1 MSNTSSNAAVDRR
14 TVLRLATAGSLGFF
28 SDLSLGQD
36 RREPRLRRVWLRL
49 LLEQV
54 EQDVRAGKPLT
65 DPERYL
71 AGLTR
76 VKNVYLDDQNG
87 DLLLEGPGEDKWEVR
102 ADGSAIGAAS
112 GQPLLQLDD
121 FAVAWRNANDGSAP
135 PSVSLEHRQESIQ
148 RMREF
153 IRGTPQPTT
162 AAARA
167 DYTRRLQEVWGLQDA
182 VTGGVPTNTRFNK
195 VMVDADWE
203 MKRVSLGL
211 AETGVKDFP
220 TYIDLEFK
228 DLRRRVLAEGVNAR
242 KPDGGSRFWF
252 FPAYTEFAHSEK
264 LDAVTIPDDPVQLLT
279 ESHFRNMAE
288 GRQVQQEPSTAAKD
302 FADAFTKQYT
312 AVAERAAIFGELRNL
327 FDWVAIARLIRLIDA
342 PRRIG
347 WDMDYLRRGYA
358 VGQLNVPG
366 TMPGQVALR
375 HAEVKIAA
383 GLASLV
389 FPARG
394 GVSINVT
401 PRLTGERTD
410 KLRIQ
415 REAALL
421 RRPRRGFFV

>member
-1 MSNTSSNAAVDRR
+1 MFHHSANAPVSRR
-14 TVLRLATAGSLGFF
+14 DIMRLAAAGSLG
-28 SDLSLGQD
+28 LMPAAGLGQED
-36 RREPRLRRVWLRL
+36 AQLRQRRVWLRL

-54 EQDVRAGKPLT
+54 EQDVGAGKPLT
-65 DPERYL
+65 EQERYL

-76 VKNVYLDDQNG
+76 VKTIYLDDSSG
-87 DLLLEGPGEDKWEVR
+87 DLILEGPGEDKWEVR
-102 ADGSAIGAAS
+102 ADGTAIGAKS
-112 GQPLLQLDD
+112 GEPLLQLDD
-121 FAVAWRNANDGSAP
+121 FAVAWRNANDGSPP

-148 RMREF
+148 RMRDF

-167 DYTRRLQEVWGLQDA
+167 DYTRRLQEAWGLQDA

-220 TYIDLEFK
+220 TYVDLEFK
-228 DLRRRVLAEGVNAR
+228 DLRRRVLAEGVGAR

-252 FPAYTEFAHSEK
+252 FPAYTDFAHSEK
-264 LDAVTIPDDPVQLLT
+264 LDAVAIPDNPVQLLT

-288 GRQVQQEPSTAAKD
+288 GRQVQQDPSTAAKE
-302 FADAFTKQYT
+302 FADAFTKQYA
-312 AVAERAAIFGELRNL
+312 AVAEHAVIFGELRNL
-327 FDWVAIARLIRLIDA
+327 FDWVAVARLIRLIDA
-342 PRRIG
+342 PRRLG
-347 WDMDYLRRGYA
+347 WDMGYLRRGYP
-358 VGQLNVPG
+358 VNQLNVPG

-394 GVSINVT
+394 GVSIDVA
-401 PRLTGERTD
+401 PRLARDRASLLESQRKTR
-410 KLRIQ
+410 LRD
-415 REAALL
+415 
-421 RRPRRGFFV
+421 RPRRGFFS